1 MRTRT
6 GLVSSLAGGTL
17 AVALA
22 WLAQSC
28 GGSTE
33 TPPQAEAG
41 TDSAAAEAATDA
53 PTTVADATADV
64 TLVDADAED
73 PCWRQFTKIVNDHP
87 DLAEFP
93 IPSPPAAALPRPAS
107 YDASTEAGT
116 VYDNV
121 TRLTW
126 LPSSTDYMY
135 RGDAGAQCDGL
146 DASLPSRLELS
157 TIENW
162 TNADADAPGIDPVF
176 GATAQDY
183 YWTSSKDATRA
194 NFWWIVSFQSLGWAA
209 TVAEDVPPTQYY
221 ARCVR
226 RPPPDPNAPA
236 HRYEVSELCGRVR
249 DVRAHLEWERAA
261 GSAGPY
267 LAGVAHC
274 DTLNAD
280 AGISS
285 DAGAGK
291 WRIPSYGELMSLVLT
306 SRESPAIDTRAFV
319 AENGVYW
326 TSTNPTG
333 FTNFKAVI
341 RFSDGDATDVR
352 AATAASVYT
361 RCVRDLP

>member
-6 GLVSSLAGGTL
+6 GLVSSLAGGTV

-33 TPPQAEAG
+33 TKPEVEAG
-41 TDSAAAEAATDA
+41 PDGATEAASDA
-53 PTTVADATADV
+53 PIAPVDATTDV
-64 TLVDADAED
+64 TVDADTTD
-73 PCWRQFTKIVNDHP
+73 PCWRQFTRITNDHV
-87 DLAEFP
+87 DLARFP
-93 IPSPPAAALPRPAS
+93 IPNPPAAGLPRPAS
-107 YDASTEAGT
+107 YDASTEGGV

-121 TRLTW
+121 THLTW
-126 LPSSTDYMY
+126 QPSFPVFTYHD
-135 RGDAGAQCDGL
+135 DAGAQCSGL
-146 DASLPSRLELS
+146 DASLPTRLELS

-176 GATAQDY
+176 GETAQDY
-183 YWTSSKDATRA
+183 YWTSTKDATRA
-194 NFWWIVSFQSLGWAA
+194 NFWWIVGFQPLGWAA
-209 TVAEDVPPTQYY
+209 TVAEGVPPNQYY
-221 ARCVR
+221 VRCVQ
-226 RPPPDPNAPA
+226 RPGPDPNAPV

-249 DVRAHLEWERAA
+249 DVPARLEWERAA
-261 GSAGPY
+261 GSQGPY

-280 AGISS
+280 AGIDP

-306 SRESPAIDTRAFV
+306 SRESPAIDTRAF
-319 AENGVYW
+319 ASENGVYW

-333 FTNFKAVI
+333 FANFKVVI

-352 AATAASVYT
+352 PSTSASVYT
-361 RCVRDLP
+361 RCVRDMP